1 MNARATADLQAAA
14 RRFSLFALVVLL
26 SLLSVLLGLGL
37 AQGWLW
43 LLVLLL
49 PLLALGLWDLLQP
62 AHSLM
67 RNYPLLAHFRWM
79 FEELRPYLRQYIV
92 EDDHSGKPYS
102 HDERALIY
110 ARAKGQEDRQPFG
123 TELDAYSGAFE
134 WMTHSIAPK
143 PVVKDPFRIK
153 VGGPGCKRP
162 YEAAILNISAMSF
175 GSLGPNAIEAL
186 NWGAK
191 LGGFYH
197 DTGEGGISRYHRLH
211 GGDIVYELGTGYF
224 GSRNP
229 NGSFSPERF
238 AEQAQSDQ
246 IRMVEIKLS
255 QGAKPGHGGILPGAK
270 VSPEISEARGVAM
283 GVDCISPSRH
293 SAFSTPVGMME
304 FIATLRELSGGKPVG
319 FKLCIGHPT
328 EVFALIKAMLKTG
341 IKPDFIVVDGKEGGT
356 GAAPA
361 ELSDHL
367 GMPLREGLLLMR
379 NALVGANLR
388 KEIRLA
394 ASGKIVSGFSM
405 AANLALGADWCNAA
419 RAFMFA
425 LGCVQSMRCHT
436 NRCPT
441 GVTTNDPV
449 LQRGLVVALKAQ
461 RVAGFQHNTV
471 EALAELVAAAG
482 LMHPQDLMPRHIW
495 HRLNPIEVRTLDRI
509 YNFLEPGVL
518 LSAPDM
524 TPYAEEWRAADP
536 DSFDPRIDVGPQR
549 EGESAA

>member
-1 MNARATADLQAAA
+1 MSLGTTADFRAAA
-14 RRFSLFALVVLL
+14 RRFSLFTIVLLLALL
-26 SLLSVLLGLGL
+26 SLLLGVEL
-37 AQGWLW
+37 AKGWLW
-43 LLVLLL
+43 PLVLLL
-49 PLLALGLWDLLQP
+49 PLLALGVWDLVQP

-67 RNYPLLAHFRWM
+67 RNYPLMAHFRWL

-123 TELDAYSGAFE
+123 TELDAYHGAFE

-143 PVVKDPFRIK
+143 PVVTEPFRIK
-153 VGGPGCKRP
+153 VGGADCKKH

-197 DTGEGGISRYHRLH
+197 DTGEGGISRYHRIH

-224 GSRNP
+224 GARNP

-238 AEQAQSDQ
+238 AEQARNDQ

-270 VSPEISEARGVAM
+270 VSPEISEARGVAA

-293 SAFSTPVGMME
+293 TAFSTPAEMME

-319 FKLCIGHPT
+319 FKLCVGHPT
-328 EVFALIKAMLKTG
+328 EVFALVKAMLKTG

-361 ELSDHL
+361 EFSDHL
-367 GMPLREGLLLMR
+367 GMPLREGLILMR

-388 KEIRLA
+388 GEIRLA

-405 AANLALGADWCNAA
+405 AANLAIGADWCNAA
-419 RAFMFA
+419 RAFMFS

-461 RVAGFQHNTV
+461 RVASFQRHTV

-482 LMHPQDLMPRHIW
+482 VTHPQDLMPRHIW

-518 LSAPDM
+518 LAAPDM

-536 DSFDPRIDVGPQR
+536 DSFEPRMEVGPQR
-549 EGESAA
+549 EATGAA

>member
-1 MNARATADLQAAA
+1 
-14 RRFSLFALVVLL
+14 
-26 SLLSVLLGLGL
+26 
-37 AQGWLW
+37 
-43 LLVLLL
+43 
-49 PLLALGLWDLLQP
+49 
-62 AHSLM
+62 M
-67 RNYPLLAHFRWM
+67 RNYPLMAHFRWL

-123 TELDAYSGAFE
+123 TELDAYHGAFE

-143 PVVKDPFRIK
+143 PVVTEPFRIK
-153 VGGPGCKRP
+153 VGGADCKKH

-197 DTGEGGISRYHRLH
+197 DTGEGGISRYHRIH

-224 GSRNP
+224 GARNP

-238 AEQAQSDQ
+238 AEQARNDQ

-270 VSPEISEARGVAM
+270 VSPEISEARGVAA

-293 SAFSTPVGMME
+293 SAFSTPAEMME

-319 FKLCIGHPT
+319 FKLCVGHPT
-328 EVFALIKAMLKTG
+328 EVFALVKAMLKTG

-361 ELSDHL
+361 EFSDHL
-367 GMPLREGLLLMR
+367 GMPLREGLILMR

-388 KEIRLA
+388 GEIRLA

-405 AANLALGADWCNAA
+405 AANLAIGADWCNAA
-419 RAFMFA
+419 RAFMFS

-461 RVAGFQHNTV
+461 RVASFQRHTV

-482 LMHPQDLMPRHIW
+482 VTHPQDLMPRHIW

-518 LSAPDM
+518 LAAPDM

-536 DSFDPRIDVGPQR
+536 DSFEPRMEVGPQR
-549 EGESAA
+549 EATGAA

>member
-1 MNARATADLQAAA
+1 MSLGTTADFRAAA
-14 RRFSLFALVVLL
+14 RRFSLFTIVLLLALL
-26 SLLSVLLGLGL
+26 SLLLGVEL
-37 AQGWLW
+37 AKGWLW
-43 LLVLLL
+43 PLVLLL
-49 PLLALGLWDLLQP
+49 PLLALGVWDLVQP

-67 RNYPLLAHFRWM
+67 RNYPLMAHFRWL

-123 TELDAYSGAFE
+123 TELDAYHGAFE

-143 PVVKDPFRIK
+143 PVVTEPFRIK
-153 VGGPGCKRP
+153 VGGADCKKH

-197 DTGEGGISRYHRLH
+197 DTGEGGISRYHRIH

-224 GSRNP
+224 GARNP

-238 AEQAQSDQ
+238 AEQARNDQ

-270 VSPEISEARGVAM
+270 VSPEISEARGVAA

-293 SAFSTPVGMME
+293 TAFSTPAEMME

-319 FKLCIGHPT
+319 FKLCVGHPT
-328 EVFALIKAMLKTG
+328 EVFALVKAMLKTG

-361 ELSDHL
+361 EFSDHL
-367 GMPLREGLLLMR
+367 GMPLREGLILMR

-388 KEIRLA
+388 GEIRLA

-405 AANLALGADWCNAA
+405 AANLAIGADWCNAA
-419 RAFMFA
+419 RAFMFS

-461 RVAGFQHNTV
+461 RVASFQRHTV
-471 EALAELVAAAG
+471 EALAELVADAG
-482 LMHPQDLMPRHIW
+482 VTHPQDLMPRHIW

-518 LSAPDM
+518 LAAPDM

-536 DSFDPRIDVGPQR
+536 DSFEPRMEVGPQR
-549 EGESAA
+549 EATGAA